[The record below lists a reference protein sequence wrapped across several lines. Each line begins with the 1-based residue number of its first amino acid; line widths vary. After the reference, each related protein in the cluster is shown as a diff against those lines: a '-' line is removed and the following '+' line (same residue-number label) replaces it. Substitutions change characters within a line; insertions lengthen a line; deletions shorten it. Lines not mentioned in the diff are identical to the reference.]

1 MLALVG
7 TVISRSASGSVLLRD
22 GDKVLGTH
30 RFWVL
35 GTHKSD
41 PSSSEVDRP
50 GSDGAVESVAAKA
63 ELGCRSALPGHPQ
76 PRSPTALAVGL
87 ALHGIRS
94 GYLSQECERFIVRCQ
109 LPGGAVGRRGSACR

>member
-1 MLALVG
+1 MAE
-7 TVISRSASGSVLLRD
+7 
-22 GDKVLGTH
+22 
-30 RFWVL
+30 FWHP
-35 GTHKSD
+35 T
-41 PSSSEVDRP
+41 

-94 GYLSQECERFIVRCQ
+94 GVSVTGVRAIYRPLSAAGWRSGAKRVRMPMNNAEVVAFSSKDLGCPQ
-109 LPGGAVGRRGSACR
+109 LLDEPLLTAPQSCFRSFDVD